1 MNVARIGVCCA
12 SLLVVGARA
21 EAQWYL
27 TTLTGTNATRSST
40 VTLDQ
45 PGIGRHLDFQGVTF
59 EARPMQSPQYY
70 GLRIGRH
77 LSPRFGVEVE
87 FLHIK
92 VFALTD
98 RTVRVTGVN
107 AAGTVDVEMPM
118 NQIVQ
123 RHNTTHGLN
132 YWMANL
138 AWRRPLRAP
147 DAARPVTLIL
157 RAGAGPV
164 MPGVDVVI
172 DHTSV
177 QGYQFSGFGGQ
188 LSAGLDVRV
197 RRWLSITAEYK
208 FTRTRPE
215 LEISGGTTRMT
226 ALSHHLAAGF
236 ALGFNGK

>member
-1 MNVARIGVCCA
+1 MRAARIGIACA
-12 SLLVVGARA
+12 GVLMWGGRA
-21 EAQWYL
+21 DAQWYV
-27 TTLTGTNATRSST
+27 TSFTGANATRPAT

-45 PGIGRHLDFQGVTF
+45 PAIGRHLDFQDVTF

-77 LSPRFGVEVE
+77 LGARFGVEVE

-92 VFALTD
+92 VIAHTE
-98 RTVRVTGVN
+98 RIVHVTGLV
-107 AAGTVDVEMPM
+107 ADGAVDTQMPM

-147 DAARPVTLIL
+147 YVRRPVTLIL

-164 MPGVDVVI
+164 MPGVDAVV
-172 DHTSV
+172 DHVSV

-188 LSAGLDVRV
+188 LSAGLDVHV
-197 RRWLSITAEYK
+197 RRWFSLTAEYK
-208 FTRTRPE
+208 LTRTRPE

-226 ALSHHLAAGF
+226 ALSHHVAAGF
-236 ALGFNGK
+236 ALGFGQR